1 MAKTIKFNLILDGA
15 SVRDLDGLREN
26 FSIED
31 MLKYFYNGLL
41 LRWLS
46 VRGYEKQFAAVKAIK
61 SSNEK
66 AIVTELV
73 KIFEVVN
80 LNAADIEKAVSI
92 LAYLEEEKELNT
104 IYAKENFAKRQIIG
118 DYHSGYLALVEHME
132 ENEDNM
138 AVLKADAIQMEK
150 EYLGLFELDNS
161 KLFYRLLAN
170 TPKSIFAILTR
181 DALKKFWIGQDDN
194 VDQNIY
200 SSIKRE
206 LLTPGNAVRI
216 LGKDAKFADKNTQ
229 GMWDYLESSKVKVM
243 VIYVWNGTF
252 VKNEGGDPKE
262 KISPDDVNGKLTK
275 LNGLEYQC
283 NNDGTFYLYDN
294 NNYRVCDS
302 CGGNLDRYGNCEEC
316 GRREPVSYKVLYM
329 EV

>member
-61 SSNEK
+61 SSDKK
-66 AIVTELV
+66 AVVTELV

-92 LAYLEEEKELNT
+92 ITYLEEEKELNT
-104 IYAKENFAKRQIIG
+104 IYAENNFAKRQIID

-138 AVLKADAIQMEK
+138 AILKADALQMEK
-150 EYLGLFELDNS
+150 EYLGLFELDNG
-161 KLFYRLLAN
+161 KLFYRLLIIA
-170 TPKSIFAILTR
+170 PKAIFAILTR
-181 DALKKFWIGQDDN
+181 DALKKFWIGQDED
-194 VDQNIY
+194 VDQNIC
-200 SSIKRE
+200 SSIKRK

-243 VIYVWNGTF
+243 VIYVWDGTF
-252 VKNEGGDPKE
+252 VKNEGGDPRE
-262 KISPDDVNGKLTK
+262 KISPSDINGKLTK
-275 LNGLEYQC
+275 FNGLEYQC
-283 NNDGTFYLYDN
+283 NNNNSFYLYDDN
-294 NNYRVCDS
+294 NERVCDS
-302 CGGNLDRYGNCEEC
+302 CGVYLDRYDNCEEC
-316 GRREPVSYKVLYM
+316 GHREQVSYKMLYM

>member
-15 SVRDLDGLREN
+15 SVRDLDGLCEN

-61 SSNEK
+61 SSDKK
-66 AIVTELV
+66 AVVTELV

-92 LAYLEEEKELNT
+92 ITYLEEEKELNT
-104 IYAKENFAKRQIIG
+104 IYAENNFAKRQIID

-138 AVLKADAIQMEK
+138 AILKADALQMEK
-150 EYLGLFELDNS
+150 EYLGLFELDNG
-161 KLFYRLLAN
+161 KLFYRLLEIA
-170 TPKSIFAILTR
+170 PKAIFAILTR
-181 DALKKFWIGQDDN
+181 DALKKFWIGQDED
-194 VDQNIY
+194 VDQNIC

-243 VIYVWNGTF
+243 VIYVWDGTF
-252 VKNEGGDPKE
+252 VKNEGGDPRE
-262 KISPDDVNGKLTK
+262 KISPSDINGKLTK
-275 LNGLEYQC
+275 FNGLEYQC
-283 NNDGTFYLYDN
+283 NNNNSFYLYDN
-294 NNYRVCDS
+294 NNKRVCDS
-302 CGGNLDRYGNCEEC
+302 CGVYLDRYGNCEEC
-316 GRREPVSYKVLYM
+316 GPREQVSYKMLYM